1 MSSPWSNLSKK
12 NSYDD
17 WCNECLRFLI
27 LREELVD
34 CGPSHYCQMR
44 LKMSE
49 QNDLTL
55 EGFLCNSNLLSLDLP
70 SLKRIDLC
78 QCRLTRIEKKLFSN
92 LPNLESLY
100 LSLNELVVLDKDL
113 FKNLIALRKL
123 NLSDN
128 NIAKSE

>member
-1 MSSPWSNLSKK
+1 
-12 NSYDD
+12 
-17 WCNECLRFLI
+17 
-27 LREELVD
+27 
-34 CGPSHYCQMR
+34 
-44 LKMSE
+44 MSE

-100 LSLNELVVLDKDL
+100 LSFNELIELEKDL
-113 FKNLIALRKL
+113 FNNSVALKELYLNNNKIAR
-123 NLSDN
+123 
-128 NIAKSE
+128 

>member
-55 EGFLCNSNLLSLDLP
+55 EGFLCNTNLLSLDFP
-70 SLKRIDLC
+70 SLKRIDFR
-78 QCRLTRIEKKLFSN
+78 QCRLTRIETKLFSN

-100 LSLNELVVLDKDL
+100 LSFNELIVLDKDI
-113 FKNLIALRKL
+113 FKNLIALKKVYL
-123 NLSDN
+123 NDN
-128 NIAKSE
+128 KIAK